1 MGSSEGGGGKG
12 MGDALTEK
20 LVYREPLEVCVQ
32 PRILCMQGSN
42 FYTGLKTPR
51 MEVSLYQSL

>member
-1 MGSSEGGGGKG
+1 